1 MTEVQGVAHHPAI
14 DAISNILMAKT
25 QNQDGPFFR
34 MMTAFFLTKLASNM
48 RAYVATKDRGDIP
61 VNMYACSLAVSGSGK
76 GHSVG
81 ILENDLMGGFQERFV
96 HEVLPAISNVNL
108 DMLAQRRSN
117 MMNSPLAD
125 ELATLKKEYAAAG
138 AFAFTFDSG
147 TTAAVKQ
154 MRHKLLLS
162 DVGAINL
169 QVDEIGLNL
178 IGSAELLTIF
188 LELFDQGRIKQKLT
202 KNTND
207 NARNHEIFGKTP
219 ANLLLFGTPTKL
231 LDGGKTEEEFH
242 SFLDTG
248 YARRCFFAY
257 GQRVRAAVTQ
267 TPEEI
272 YHQLINQNHTA
283 QTQHWYDHFTDLA
296 SPTKHNWKVELP
308 DDVAIALMSYKID
321 CERQADDLPEH
332 EEVRK
337 AEISHR
343 YFKTMK
349 LAGALAFVDEATTM
363 TMLHLEQAKKLTE
376 ESGQAFQRIF
386 NRERN
391 YVRLA
396 KFIAASDQELTQS
409 DLTEELP
416 FYRGSV
422 SNKNEMMSLASG
434 WGYKNHIIIKRSF
447 SEGVELFRGETL
459 EETNLDKIQISYS
472 NHMAFD
478 YRSQQAPFVE
488 LPKLLTLDGYHWI
501 NHALKSGDKGQGH
514 RSEDHVLEG
523 FNMIVLDVDNGTSMT
538 VAQNLL
544 KDYSYIM
551 YATKRSTPEENRFRI
566 LMPINYRLKLDSDE
580 YKEFMQ
586 NVFSWFPIEVDE
598 STGQRSRKWLSHPT
612 EELVVN
618 EGNLVDALQFIPK
631 TSRNEAYRKSLTQ
644 LESLTNLERW
654 FAQRMEPGN
663 RNNQMLKFALA
674 LVDSGMEL
682 AEIERNVLSFNS
694 KLSEPLDLME
704 LKTSVFVTVA
714 KKILARDE

>member
-1 MTEVQGVAHHPAI
+1 MKDISTVAHHPAI
-14 DAISNILMAKT
+14 SSITDILMAKT
-25 QNQDGPFFR
+25 QNQDAPFFR

-81 ILENDLMGGFQERFV
+81 ILENELMGGFQERFV
-96 HEVLPAISNVNL
+96 HEVLPAISDVNL
-108 DMLAQRRSN
+108 DRLAQRRSN
-117 MMNSPLAD
+117 MMNTPLAD
-125 ELATLKKEYAAAG
+125 ELAALKKEYSAAG

-178 IGSAELLTIF
+178 ISSTELLTTF

-207 NARNHEIFGKTP
+207 NTRNSEIFGKTP

-257 GQRVRAAVTQ
+257 GQRVRAASNH

-272 YHQLINQNHTA
+272 YRSLINQNHTSLI
-283 QTQHWYDHFTDLA
+283 QHWYDHFESLG
-296 SPTKHNWKVELP
+296 SPTKHNWRVNMPDNVGIELM
-308 DDVAIALMSYKID
+308 AYKIA
-321 CERQADDLPEH
+321 CEELADSLPEH

-337 AEISHR
+337 AEITHR

-349 LAGALAFVDEATTM
+349 LAGALAFIDEQPDM
-363 TMLHLEQAKKLTE
+363 SLIHLEQAMKITE
-376 ESGQAFQRIF
+376 ESGEAFQRIF

-396 KFIAASDQELTQS
+396 KFIASSGMELTQA

-422 SNKNEMMSLASG
+422 ANKNEMMSLAAG
-434 WGYKNHIIIKRSF
+434 WGYKNHMIIKRSF
-447 SEGVELFRGETL
+447 SEGIELFRGETL

-472 NHMAFD
+472 THMAFE
-478 YRSQQAPFVE
+478 YRSQQAPFRD
-488 LPKLLTLDGYHWI
+488 LDKLLQLDGYHWI
-501 NHALKSGDKGQGH
+501 NHALKEGDKGKGH
-514 RSEDHVLEG
+514 RQEDTVIEG
-523 FNMIVLDVDNGTSMT
+523 FNMIVLDVDNGASIHTART
-538 VAQNLL
+538 LL
-544 KDYSYIM
+544 KDYTYLM
-551 YATKRSTPEENRFRI
+551 YTTKRHTDEENRFRV
-566 LMPINYRLKLDSDE
+566 LMPINYRLRLDSEE

-586 NVFSWFPIEVDE
+586 NVFSWFPIAVDE
-598 STGQRSRKWLSHPT
+598 TTGQRSRKWLSHAGG
-612 EELVVN
+612 EIYSN
-618 EGNLVDALQFIPK
+618 EGELVDALKFIPK
-631 TSRNEAYRKSLTQ
+631 TSRNETYRKSLMQ

-663 RNNQMLKFALA
+663 RNNQMVKFALA
-674 LVDSGMEL
+674 LVDTGMTL
-682 AEIERNVLSFNS
+682 VDIERNVLAFNS
-694 KLSEPLDLME
+694 KLQEPLDLME

-714 KKILARDE
+714 KKVMSRDQ